1 MKSGPKKSREALFLK
16 WVVRRKDERYLV
28 EDLDLDEVIVSR
40 TTLFPGKSTRGHSYE
55 NQEAYVFINSATLT
69 LDFVDRIVEEGQT
82 VVVSEDVHHRVFNK
96 SNANTVF
103 YNMWM
108 KKKGLAK

>member
-1 MKSGPKKSREALFLK
+1 MLLLK
-16 WVVRRKDERYLV
+16 WVVRRKDDRYLV
-28 EDLDLDEVIVSR
+28 EDMDLGNVIVSR
-40 TTLFPGKSTRGHSYE
+40 TTLFPGKSTRGHSHK
-55 NQEAYVFINSATLT
+55 NQEAYIFINSVTLA

-103 YNMWM
+103 YNIWM
-108 KKKGLAK
+108 KKKDEAK